1 MGIFIYTIN
10 TDFLFPRRELEPVI
24 RNYDGIKFFPE
35 TYNEEKNELEGGYY
49 PDKENY
55 QTDKEG
61 RLIYDQNGKPVKE
74 EGFIQRNIK
83 KIIPAVKDLLIPGSP
98 KTGLQSKVQT
108 PPLGDT
114 PMPMKM
120 ASNTTQK
127 NPVTNLTRNEEAL
140 LSPTEKVIASRT

>member
-1 MGIFIYTIN
+1 MILDEN
-10 TDFLFPRRELEPVI
+10 KNP
-24 RNYDGIKFFPE
+24 IKE
-35 TYNEEKNELEGGYY
+35 
-49 PDKENY
+49 D
-55 QTDKEG
+55 
-61 RLIYDQNGKPVKE
+61 
-74 EGFIQRNIK
+74 GFIMENIK
-83 KIIPAVKDLLIPGSP
+83 KVPGMIKDLILPGSP
-98 KTGLQSKVQT
+98 GFTSKPKT